1 MADYVLLRKGRNKLS
16 SFIHILLNII
26 LAVATTALVVI
37 SSSYVFGIA
46 LVLLSK
52 WRVIAVRPR
61 YWWANIKSNLV
72 DLIVGINIAM
82 LIFMAGTDNINV
94 WHVLLTIIY
103 AVWLVAIKPRSEP
116 VMTEVQALFAI
127 FFGTFATALWP
138 AQTNPIF
145 CAINCFIIG
154 YGASRHVLIQGDDH
168 DYNLTTFICG
178 LMIAELGW
186 IFFHWA
192 IIYQL
197 GPDTTLA
204 LPQLPIVASILFFF
218 FARGYKSAS
227 RHDGKIRAKDI
238 LAPAIFSVSVITVM
252 LLFFS
257 VASFDI

>member
-145 CAINCFIIG
+145 CCLNCFVIG

>member
-1 MADYVLLRKGRNKLS
+1 MADYILLRKGRNKLS
-16 SFIHILLNII
+16 AFLHVLLNIT

-72 DLIVGINIAM
+72 DFIVGINIAM
-82 LIFMAGTDNINV
+82 LIFMAGTENINV

-103 AVWLVAIKPRSEP
+103 AVWLVVIKPRSEP

-127 FFGTFATALWP
+127 FFGCFATALWP
-138 AQTNPIF
+138 AQSNPIF
-145 CAINCFIIG
+145 CCLNCFIIG
-154 YGASRHVLIQGDDH
+154 YAASRHVLIQGEDH
-168 DYNLTTFICG
+168 DYNLTTFLCG

-192 IIYQL
+192 IVYQL
-197 GPDTTLA
+197 GEGTTLA

-218 FARGYKSAS
+218 FARGYKSAV

-238 LAPAIFSVSVITVM
+238 LAPAIFSVSVIVVM

>member
-16 SFIHILLNII
+16 SFLHIFLNIA
-26 LAVATTALVVI
+26 LAIATTAAIII
-37 SSSYVFGIA
+37 SGSYVFGLA

-72 DLIVGINIAM
+72 DYIVGINIAM
-82 LIFMAGTDNINV
+82 LIFLAGTDNINV
-94 WHVLLTIIY
+94 WHILLTIIY
-103 AVWLVAIKPRSEP
+103 AVWLVVIKPRSEP
-116 VMTEVQALFAI
+116 AMTEIQAIFAI
-127 FFGTFATALWP
+127 FFGAFATALWP

-145 CAINCFIIG
+145 AILNCFVIG
-154 YGASRHVLIQGDDH
+154 YGASRHVLMQGDDH
-168 DYNLTTFICG
+168 DINLTTFICG
-178 LMIAELGW
+178 LMMAELGW
-186 IFFHWA
+186 VFFHWA
-192 IIYQL
+192 IVYQL

-204 LPQLPIVASILFFF
+204 LPQLPIVASVLFFL

-238 LAPAIFSVSVITVM
+238 LVPTIFSVSVIAVM